1 MNLGK
6 YIFGIREEYILRLEQ
21 EKREEQFLSYNIL
34 AVMFFVLVTLAFLSG
49 FCYGLILFQSWII
62 SFILGI
68 CFAAINFI
76 LLLLVLF
83 LNMNTSDG
91 VLQGKM
97 NNFEAYYQ
105 SIKEKRFES
114 VTDEEALMI
123 ISEYEQSLRTSNA
136 EPQKIEFHISQ
147 VFITSTKIV
156 LVLVIS
162 FIVANGIEMLMFHGK
177 MNDALLII
185 KNSKEIK
192 KLISDTT
199 ALQVNSDIKT
209 NAQWTINML
218 TENPSEPFI
227 MINSYSFLLN
237 FEILTLCLGKWK
249 IVFDLFFAI
258 LFLIPFIL
266 VKKSSRF
273 AGGGYIKELMF
284 SHISTTLLFRI
295 LADRK
300 CAEIRKEL
308 EAIDYD
314 ALLIKGIDDE

>member
-34 AVMFFVLVTLAFLSG
+34 AAMFFVLVALAFLSG
-49 FCYGLILFQSWII
+49 ISFGLVLFQSWII
-62 SFILGI
+62 SFFLGI
-68 CFAAINFI
+68 GFAAISFI

-83 LNMNTSDG
+83 LNMNTSDSE
-91 VLQGKM
+91 LQGKM

-114 VTDEEALMI
+114 VTDEEALAI
-123 ISEYEQSLRTSNA
+123 ISEHEQLLRISKV
-136 EPQKIEFHISQ
+136 EPQKPEFHLSQ
-147 VFITSTKIV
+147 LFITFTKIILV
-156 LVLVIS
+156 LVLS
-162 FIVANGIEMLMFHGK
+162 FIFANGIEILMFQGK
-177 MNDALLII
+177 MNDALSII
-185 KNSKEIK
+185 KSSNEINSV
-192 KLISDTT
+192 LADTSS
-199 ALQVNSDIKT
+199 LHFNVNIRT
-209 NAQWTINML
+209 NAQWTLNML

-227 MINSYSFLLN
+227 LINCYSFLLN

-249 IVFDLFFAI
+249 ILYDMFFAI
-258 LFLIPFIL
+258 LFLIPFIT

-273 AGGGYIKELMF
+273 AGGGYVKELMF
-284 SHISTTLLFRI
+284 AHISTTLLFRI

-300 CAEIRKEL
+300 CAEIRKEI

-314 ALLIKGIDDE
+314 SLLIKSVENE

>member
-34 AVMFFVLVTLAFLSG
+34 AAMFFVLVALAFLSG
-49 FCYGLILFQSWII
+49 ISFGLVLFQSWII
-62 SFILGI
+62 SFFLGSG
-68 CFAAINFI
+68 FAAISFI

-83 LNMNTSDG
+83 LNMHTSDSE
-91 VLQGKM
+91 LQGKM

-114 VTDEEALMI
+114 VIDEEALAI
-123 ISEYEQSLRTSNA
+123 ISEHEQLLRISKA
-136 EPQKIEFHISQ
+136 EPQKPEFHLSQ
-147 VFITSTKIV
+147 FFIATTKIV

-162 FIVANGIEMLMFHGK
+162 FIVANGIEILMFQGK
-177 MNDALLII
+177 MNDAFLLI

-192 KLISDTT
+192 SVLSDTT
-199 ALQVNSDIKT
+199 PLQVNTDIKT
-209 NAQWTINML
+209 YAQWTLNML

-227 MINSYSFLLN
+227 MINCYSFLLN
-237 FEILTLCLGKWK
+237 FEILALCLGKWK

-273 AGGGYIKELMF
+273 ARGGYLKELMF
-284 SHISTTLLFRI
+284 AHISTTLLFRI

-300 CAEIRKEL
+300 CAEIRK
-308 EAIDYD
+308 
-314 ALLIKGIDDE
+314 